1 MKRIVILSFIC
12 FFVGNS
18 FADEI
23 ISEKE
28 FAQRYVNAI
37 SSKIE
42 GVKAEI
48 KGHLEVEVTYSD
60 GEESTTYLDNAYKN
74 YRSSP
79 YELDVVIESYS
90 KALMQSNS
98 DVKVKM
104 EKSHIFPVIKDIEYI
119 AQITALMKRNESD
132 GEFPFYYEKLNEV
145 LYILYAIDTPSSIKY
160 MPKEDIAKLGVKEEE
175 LKSLSMANLKK
186 AIPSVQIE
194 GDPSTI
200 SMIVADGT
208 YEASFLLY
216 DDLWT
221 KDNFP
226 VNGDIVVYVPSR
238 DVVLVTGSND
248 VEGLKKVRSIVY
260 NPENQWSHIVSEVGF
275 VRKGDKWI
283 EFNM

>member
-1 MKRIVILSFIC
+1 MKRIFIFSFIC
-12 FFVGNS
+12 FFVGGA

-28 FAQRYVNAI
+28 FAQRYVEAI
-37 SSKIE
+37 SSRIE

-48 KGHLEVEVTYSD
+48 KGHLEVELTYSD
-60 GEESTTYLDNAYKN
+60 GGKSTTYLDNAYKN

-79 YELDVVIESYS
+79 DDLDVVIENYS
-90 KALMQSNS
+90 KALKRSNS
-98 DVKVKM
+98 DVKANM

-119 AQITALMKRNESD
+119 AQITAMMKRKEKD
-132 GEFPFYYEKLNEV
+132 GKFPFYYEKLNEV
-145 LYILYAIDTPSSIKY
+145 LYVLYAIDTPSSIKY

-175 LKSLSMANLKK
+175 LKSLSMSNLRK

-226 VNGDIVVYVPSR
+226 VMGDIVVYVPSR
-238 DVVLVTGSND
+238 DAVFVTGSND
-248 VEGLKKVRSIVY
+248 VEGLKRVRSIVY

-275 VRKGDKWI
+275 VRKGDKWV

>member
-1 MKRIVILSFIC
+1 MVIFSFVCLFI
-12 FFVGNS
+12 GSS
-18 FADEI
+18 FAEEI

-28 FAQRYVNAI
+28 FTQRYVKAI
-37 SSKIE
+37 ASKIE

-48 KGHLEVEVTYSD
+48 KGHLEVEMTYSD
-60 GEESTTYLDNAYKN
+60 GEKSTTYLDNAYKN

-79 YELDVVIESYS
+79 DELDIVIENYS
-90 KALMQSNS
+90 KALTQSNT
-98 DVKVKM
+98 DVNAKM

-119 AQITALMKRNESD
+119 AQITALMKRKEKD
-132 GEFPFYYEKLNEV
+132 GKFPFYYEKFNEV

-160 MPKEDIAKLGVKEEE
+160 MPKEDIAKLGVKEKE
-175 LKSLSMANLKK
+175 LKSLSMFNLRK

-226 VNGDIVVYVPSR
+226 VKGDIVVYVPSR
-238 DVVLVTGSND
+238 DAVFVTGSND

-275 VRKGDKWI
+275 VRKGDKWV

>member
-1 MKRIVILSFIC
+1 MKKIVIFSFIC
-12 FFVGNS
+12 FFVGSS

-28 FAQRYVNAI
+28 FTQMYVKAI

-48 KGHLEVEVTYSD
+48 KGHLEVEVTYID
-60 GEESTTYLDNAYKN
+60 GEKSTTYLDNAYKN

-79 YELDVVIESYS
+79 DELDVVIENYS
-90 KALMQSNS
+90 KALTQSNS
-98 DVKVKM
+98 DVKATM

-119 AQITALMKRNESD
+119 TQITALMKRKEKD
-132 GEFPFYYEKLNEV
+132 GKFPFYFEKFNEV

-175 LKSLSMANLKK
+175 LKSLSMSNLRK
-186 AIPSVQIE
+186 AIPSVQIK

-226 VNGDIVVYVPSR
+226 VKGDIVVYVPSR
-238 DVVLVTGSND
+238 DAVFVTGSND

-275 VRKGDKWI
+275 VRKGDKWV